1 MQIRPSSDA
10 ISPGDRQVWQSLQA
24 SEEQFQTLVANIPGA
39 VYRYAC
45 HPEGKI
51 EFLSDAIAEISGYPV
66 DEFASD
72 RRSFSSIVHPQDRD
86 RVRRHASECLD
97 RRSPYDIEYRLV
109 RSDGRV
115 RWVRD
120 RGRGVF
126 RDDRPVYL
134 DGVIFDITDRKRTE
148 TQLRSTQRFL
158 DCLIE
163 NLPLSVT
170 IQDAKTLEFTYWN
183 QASEELFGY
192 DKSEV
197 LGKSDYAWLNATEAR
212 SQRVRDRQI
221 LAGGE
226 LVEIPEV
233 AVETPHRGRRWLHVK
248 QVPLRDED
256 EAEMPQYLLAIC
268 EDITERKQTEAAL
281 QHSERHYRR
290 IVETASEGVWM
301 FDAESKTT
309 FANARMAEM
318 LGYSPE
324 QMQGR
329 SLFDFMD
336 EEGRRVY
343 ESYLQRRR
351 QGLPERHDFRFRRRD
366 GSDLWAIVSATPI
379 LDDGGEFIGVLR
391 MITDISDRKQAEIEI
406 RQSKSRLK
414 AKNEQLKQ
422 TLGKLKRTQ
431 AQLVQSEKMVSLG
444 QLVAGVAHEINNPTS
459 FIYGNVEHAEHYIQ
473 ELVELLELYR
483 QHYPNPDPEIEAL
496 SEDIDLDFLLED
508 LPKLLGSM
516 KSGADRIH
524 QIVLSLRNFS
534 RHDEAERKP
543 VDLHEGI
550 ESTLTILQHRLKATG
565 RRLEIEVVREYG
577 QLPRLDCYAGQLNQ
591 VFMNLLANAI
601 DALEDRER
609 PQIRIRTECRGG
621 DRVAISI
628 GDNGAGM
635 NPEVLRRSFD
645 PFFTTKPV
653 GKGTGMGL
661 FVVHQIVVEQHGGR
675 IDCHSKPGEGAR
687 FEIEL
692 PIAASA

>member
-10 ISPGDRQVWQSLQA
+10 ISPGDRQVWQSLQS

-45 HPEGKI
+45 NPEGKM
-51 EFLSDAIAEISGYPV
+51 EFFSDAIVAMSGYPV
-66 DEFASD
+66 EELTSD

-86 RVRRHASECLD
+86 RVRRQVSECLED
-97 RRSPYDIEYRLV
+97 RSPYEIEYRLV
-109 RSDGRV
+109 RSDGGIC
-115 RWVRD
+115 WVRD

-134 DGVIFDITDRKRTE
+134 DGVIFDITDCKRTE

-170 IQDAKTLEFTYWN
+170 IQDAKTLQFTYWN

-221 LAGGE
+221 LAGDK

-281 QHSERHYRR
+281 RYSERHYRR

-301 FDAESKTT
+301 FDADSKTT

-318 LGYSPE
+318 LGYNPE

-379 LDDGGEFIGVLR
+379 FDDEGEFIGVLR
-391 MITDISDRKQAEIEI
+391 MITDISDRKQAEIEL
-406 RQSKSRLK
+406 RQSKFRLK

-422 TLGKLKRTQ
+422 ALGKLKRTQ

-473 ELVELLELYR
+473 ELVELLQLYR
-483 QHYPNPDPEIEAL
+483 QHYPNPDPEIEGL

-524 QIVLSLRNFS
+524 QIVLSLRNFA
-534 RHDEAERKP
+534 RHDESERKP

-550 ESTLTILQHRLKATG
+550 DSTLTILQHRLKARGT
-565 RRLEIEVVREYG
+565 EIEVVREYA
-577 QLPRLDCYAGQLNQ
+577 QLPRLDCYPGQLNQ

-601 DALEDRER
+601 DALEDREC
-609 PQIRIRTECRGG
+609 PQIRIRTECREG
-621 DRVAISI
+621 DRVVISI
-628 GDNGAGM
+628 GDNGPGM
-635 NPEVLRRSFD
+635 NPEILRRSFD

-661 FVVHQIVVEQHGGR
+661 FVVHQVVVEQHGGR
-675 IDCHSKPGEGAR
+675 IDCHSQPGEGAR
-687 FEIEL
+687 FEIEV
-692 PIAASA
+692 PIAALA